1 LSETDDTVRGAV
13 RLIVARCE
21 VRYAGRL
28 TAVLPESTRLLILK
42 SDGSVL
48 IHNSTDPK
56 PEPTEGDLGDA
67 GKKALAEERQAPTS
81 SPPAPMRYWSRSVRL
96 TTACPASGRRESG

>member
-1 LSETDDTVRGAV
+1 LSETDDTVRGVV
-13 RLIVARCE
+13 RLIVACCE

-67 GKKALAEERQAPTS
+67 GKRHWPRSARHAARPS
-81 SPPAPMRYWSRSVRL
+81 RMPPRHRPVPIRWSAR
-96 TTACPASGRRESG
+96 T